1 MNEAKIAQ
9 LADLRTEAVQALEAE
24 LVAEFAQLHTEELT
38 VQGVAD
44 LSKISAAVVA
54 VREELSS
61 RNAAAAEAAAT
72 PSAEELAEAADAA
85 AAAIATSVSDA
96 AVEGDETEE
105 SLAFKPFTKKD
116 AEDAKDGGKDD
127 DKEDAS
133 GKRVDAAATETVELA
148 ISPTGLDSDLDA
160 VAPAPAAITAGADI
174 PGYTAGSSLPD
185 LKSVAQ
191 AFMARRNTLK
201 GADRAGDGDEII
213 VASIEANY
221 PTERQL
227 SADNAAENMAKIQA
241 VASPEA
247 VTASGGLCAPLEPY
261 YGIQVISAAHRP
273 VRDALPKFA
282 ADRGGVRFQPPPKLS
297 QLTNSIGVYTAAADA
312 LTYTV
317 DGAGGTTIFKPCLHV
332 TCGVEQSVVVEAITR
347 CLTFGNFGARTYPE
361 QVEAWLALAI
371 AAHARRAE
379 GLLLDA
385 IDVASTQVTAA
396 ANYSA
401 VRSLL
406 SQVDQAVAAYR
417 SRNRTAPDMALRIM
431 LPDWSKELIRADL
444 ARGFRGGDL
453 DPLSVS
459 DGQIV
464 EWFTARS
471 VTPTFYVDSAA
482 NSGQVFGAQGAGALT
497 AFPST
502 VVWYLFVEGSFV
514 FLDGGTLDLGLVRD
528 STLNKTNDYQIFA
541 ETFEGVAFYGVESIK
556 VTSTVCANGSYAPAA
571 TGQSPCTV

>member
-1 MNEAKIAQ
+1 MDTNK
-9 LADLRTEAVQALEAE
+9 LANLSDLRTEAVQAFEAD
-24 LVAEFAQLHTEELT
+24 LVAEFSELRTQELT
-38 VQGVAD
+38 VTGVAE
-44 LSKISAAVVA
+44 LS
-54 VREELSS
+54 ELSS
-61 RNAAAAEAAAT
+61 AVTAVRSELSTRASEAAELAAT
-72 PSAEELAEAADAA
+72 PTAEELAEQAAAAVAAVDGEVEAEVDADVEADAA
-85 AAAIATSVSDA
+85 ADG
-96 AVEGDETEE
+96 E
-105 SLAFKPFTKKD
+105 LAFKPFTKKD
-116 AEDAKDGGKDD
+116 AEDD
-127 DKEDAS
+127 DKDKA
-133 GKRVDAAATETVELA
+133 VAAAAETVELA
-148 ISPTGLDSDLDA
+148 ISPTGLESDLDDA
-160 VAPAPAAITAGADI
+160 ARPVAPITAGADI
-174 PGYTAGSSLPD
+174 PGYTAGSNLNG
-185 LKSVAQ
+185 LRSVAE
-191 AFMARRNTLK
+191 AFISRRGTLK

-213 VASIEANY
+213 VASVDAQY
-221 PTERQL
+221 PAERRL

-273 VRDALPKFA
+273 VRDALPKFS

-297 QLTNSIGVYTAAADA
+297 ALTNSIGVYTATDDAKTYNAD
-312 LTYTV
+312 
-317 DGAGGTTIFKPCLHV
+317 GSGGGVIFKPCLHV
-332 TCGVEQSVVVEAITR
+332 TCGVEQSVTVEAITR

-417 SRNRTAPDMALRIM
+417 SRNRTSPSMGLRIM
-431 LPDWSKELIRADL
+431 LPEWSKELIRADL

-459 DGQIV
+459 DAQIV
-464 EWFTARS
+464 SWFTERS
-471 VTPTFYVDSAA
+471 VTPTFYVDTA
-482 NSGQVFGAQGAGALT
+482 SGAGQTFGAQGAGALT